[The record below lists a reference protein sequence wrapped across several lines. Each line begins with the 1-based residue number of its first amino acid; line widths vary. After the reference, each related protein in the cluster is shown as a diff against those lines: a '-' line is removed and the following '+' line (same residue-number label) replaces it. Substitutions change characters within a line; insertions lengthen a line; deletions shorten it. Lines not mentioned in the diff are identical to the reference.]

1 MSIVYYFLITPL
13 YKLSNTFIFTILT
26 SYLNEVDS
34 VLFDTGAYRPVAKRR
49 LSPSSF
55 LLAVQG
61 YSNSTRSWLSS
72 MRVMSSDTAPILVLV
87 LGVQHWYCYWR
98 EGFLKQSNKKVWK
111 ALQSREKIHFSQAN
125 LVRISYY
132 SPKPIGVWTRKKFL
146 LFYFCAFVSITDISM
161 TDIVSVFFY

>member
-1 MSIVYYFLITPL
+1 MSIVYYCLITPL

-132 SPKPIGVWTRKKFL
+132 SPKPIGVWTRKN
-146 LFYFCAFVSITDISM
+146 FYYIFFVVWASK
-161 TDIVSVFFY
+161 

>member
-26 SYLNEVDS
+26 TYLNEVDS

-55 LLAVQG
+55 LLAVEG
-61 YSNSTRSWLSS
+61 YSFSTRSWLSNT
-72 MRVMSSDTAPILVLV
+72 RVMNSSIAPILVLL
-87 LGVQHWYCYWR
+87 LGIQHWYWYWR
-98 EGFLKQSNKKVWK
+98 EGFLKQSNKKLYK
-111 ALQSREKIHFSQAN
+111 ALQSREKIHFSQVK

-132 SPKPIGVWTRKKFL
+132 SPKPIGVWTRKN
-146 LFYFCAFVSITDISM
+146 FYYIFFVVWASK
-161 TDIVSVFFY
+161 